1 MINKGNIKEKSEQLN
16 IPFKNLLSAAVC
28 EIVIELL
35 ANGKYCNELYLCNSA
50 EFKSDVYKD
59 LCISNIYYEYV
70 RDLDDKMA
78 ILYMR
83 DILKEIMAKGALE
96 GMVVNGSVGETGISL
111 KITIDDMY
119 IPINLYFKKH
129 GASHEPEKITLEL
142 IAYGNRKVDVLINPK
157 EEELSKHLLE
167 IIDKLELIN
176 NMDHYYD
183 AYEIL
188 TSNPVNGR
196 KVKDR
201 LNELVKEKGIVI
213 DDSRLNMLKSYGDY
227 TYMKRKWKVELRQK
241 KKSEPQWS
249 DVNNCL
255 MNFLSPIWDAMEKN
269 MVFLGDWMPQLKRF
283 LD

>member
-50 EFKSDVYKD
+50 EFKSDVYRD

-201 LNELVKEKGIVI
+201 LNELLKEKDIVI
-213 DDSRLNMLKSYGDY
+213 DDTRLNMLKSYGDY

-255 MNFLSPIWDAMEKN
+255 INFLSPIWDAMEKN

>member
-83 DILKEIMAKGALE
+83 DILKEIMTKGALE
-96 GMVVNGSVGETGISL
+96 GMAVNGSVGETGISL
-111 KITIDDMY
+111 KITVDDMY

-129 GASHEPEKITLEL
+129 GASHEPEKISLEL

-201 LNELVKEKGIVI
+201 LSELVKEKGIVI

>member
-83 DILKEIMAKGALE
+83 DILKEIMAKSALE

-201 LNELVKEKGIVI
+201 LNELVKEKGIVT

>member
-96 GMVVNGSVGETGISL
+96 GMVVNGSVGETGIIL

-176 NMDHYYD
+176 NMDHYYG

-201 LNELVKEKGIVI
+201 LNELVKEKDIVI
-213 DDSRLNMLKSYGDY
+213 DDTRLNMLKSYGDY

-255 MNFLSPIWDAMEKN
+255 INFLSPIWDAMEKN

>member
-78 ILYMR
+78 ILYVR

-201 LNELVKEKGIVI
+201 LNELVKEKDIVI
-213 DDSRLNMLKSYGDY
+213 DDTRLNMLKSYGDY

-255 MNFLSPIWDAMEKN
+255 INFLSPIWDAMEKN

>member
-111 KITIDDMY
+111 KIIIDDMY

-129 GASHEPEKITLEL
+129 GASHEPEKISLEL
-142 IAYGNRKVDVLINPK
+142 IAYSNRKVDVLINPK

-201 LNELVKEKGIVI
+201 LNELVKEKDIVI
-213 DDSRLNMLKSYGDY
+213 DDTRLNMLKSYGDY

-255 MNFLSPIWDAMEKN
+255 INFLSPIWDAMEKN

>member
-50 EFKSDVYKD
+50 EFKSEVYKD

-96 GMVVNGSVGETGISL
+96 GMAVNGSVGETGISL
-111 KITIDDMY
+111 KITVDDMY

-129 GASHEPEKITLEL
+129 GASHEPEKISLEL

-201 LNELVKEKGIVI
+201 LTELVKEKGIVV
-213 DDSRLNMLKSYGDY
+213 DDTRLNMLKSYGDY

-255 MNFLSPIWDAMEKN
+255 INFLSPIWDAMEKN

>member
-1 MINKGNIKEKSEQLN
+1 MINRLNIKEKSENLN

-28 EIVIELL
+28 EIIVELL
-35 ANGKYCNELYLCNSA
+35 SNGNYCNELYLCNYSQFDQ
-50 EFKSDVYKD
+50 EVYRD

-70 RDLDDKMA
+70 KDIDSKMA
-78 ILYMR
+78 VLYMR
-83 DILKEIMAKGALE
+83 DILKEIMSKAALE
-96 GMVVNGSVGETGISL
+96 GFAVNGAVDENGINL
-111 KITIDDMY
+111 KITVDDMY
-119 IPINLYFKKH
+119 IPIHIFFKKH
-129 GASHEPEKITLEL
+129 KSSNEPEKITIKL
-142 IAYGNRKVDVLINPK
+142 IAYENREVVVLTNPK
-157 EEELSKHLLE
+157 EEELVKDLVE
-167 IIDKLELIN
+167 IIEKLELIN
-176 NMDHYYD
+176 NMDHYFN

-196 KVKDR
+196 KVKER
-201 LNELVKEKGIVI
+201 LEVALKEKNIVI
-213 DDSRLNMLKSYGDY
+213 DDSRLEMLEGYSDY

-255 MNFLSPIWDAMEKN
+255 INFLRPIWNSMERN

>member
-50 EFKSDVYKD
+50 EFKSEVYKD

-96 GMVVNGSVGETGISL
+96 GMAVNGSVGETGISL
-111 KITIDDMY
+111 KITVDDMY

-129 GASHEPEKITLEL
+129 GASHEPEKISLEL

-201 LNELVKEKGIVI
+201 LTELVKEKGITI

>member
-50 EFKSDVYKD
+50 EFKSGVYKD

-96 GMVVNGSVGETGISL
+96 GMAVNGSVGETGISL
-111 KITIDDMY
+111 KITVDDMY

-129 GASHEPEKITLEL
+129 GASHEPEKISLEL

-201 LNELVKEKGIVI
+201 LSELVKEKGIVI
-213 DDSRLNMLKSYGDY
+213 DDSRLNMLKSYSDY

>member
-96 GMVVNGSVGETGISL
+96 GMAVNGSVGETGISL
-111 KITIDDMY
+111 KITVDDMY

-129 GASHEPEKITLEL
+129 GASHEPEKISLEL

-188 TSNPVNGR
+188 TSNPVHGR

-201 LNELVKEKGIVI
+201 LNELVKEKDIVI
-213 DDSRLNMLKSYGDY
+213 DDTRLNMLKSYGDY

-255 MNFLSPIWDAMEKN
+255 MNFLSPIWDAMENN

>member
-96 GMVVNGSVGETGISL
+96 GMAVNGSVGETGISL
-111 KITIDDMY
+111 KITVDDMY

-129 GASHEPEKITLEL
+129 GASHEPEKISLEL

-201 LNELVKEKGIVI
+201 LTELVKEKGIVI

>member
-50 EFKSDVYKD
+50 EFKSEVYKD

-188 TSNPVNGR
+188 TSNPINGR

-201 LNELVKEKGIVI
+201 LNELVKEKDIVI
-213 DDSRLNMLKSYGDY
+213 DDTRLNMLKSYGDY

-255 MNFLSPIWDAMEKN
+255 INFLSPIWDAMEKN

>member
-35 ANGKYCNELYLCNSA
+35 ANGKYCNVLYLCNSA

-201 LNELVKEKGIVI
+201 LNELVKEKDIVI
-213 DDSRLNMLKSYGDY
+213 DDTRLNMLKSYGDY

-255 MNFLSPIWDAMEKN
+255 INFLSPIWNAMEKN

>member
-129 GASHEPEKITLEL
+129 EASHEPEKITLEL

-196 KVKDR
+196 KVKDS
-201 LNELVKEKGIVI
+201 LNELVKEKDIVI
-213 DDSRLNMLKSYGDY
+213 DDTRLNMLKSYGDY

-255 MNFLSPIWDAMEKN
+255 INFLSPIWDAMEKN

>member
-96 GMVVNGSVGETGISL
+96 GMAVNGSVGEIGISL
-111 KITIDDMY
+111 KITVDDMY

-129 GASHEPEKITLEL
+129 GASHEPEKISLEL

-201 LNELVKEKGIVI
+201 LTELVKEKGITI
-213 DDSRLNMLKSYGDY
+213 DDSRLNMLKSYSDY